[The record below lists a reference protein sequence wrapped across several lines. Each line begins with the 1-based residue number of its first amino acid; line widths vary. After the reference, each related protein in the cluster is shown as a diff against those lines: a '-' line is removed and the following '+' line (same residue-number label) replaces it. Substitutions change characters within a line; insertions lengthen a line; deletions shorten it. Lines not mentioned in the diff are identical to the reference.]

1 MGRRSDHTREEL
13 RALLIEHGHVL
24 MAEQGLSRFSGREVA
39 KRAGYSVGT
48 IYNVFGSLDLL
59 IAAINSHTFSLWARF
74 LRERLG
80 QAGEDRIKVLVEGY
94 FAFAL
99 AHPNLW
105 SAIYD
110 HRLAEGMDLDPADH
124 GQRAELTA
132 IVEEEVRAVLPDPDM
147 AEAARF
153 ARSLIATV
161 HGHCS
166 YVVSGTFALLE
177 EPDAVGSALARVREC
192 LAAQGAAATE

>member
-13 RALLIEHGHVL
+13 RALLIAEGHKL
-24 MAEQGLSRFSGREVA
+24 LAEQGLARFSGREVA
-39 KRAGYSVGT
+39 KRAGYTVGT
-48 IYNVFGSLDLL
+48 IYNVFGSLDRL
-59 IAAINSHTFSLWARF
+59 IAAINSHTFLLWADF
-74 LRERLG
+74 LRERLNQG
-80 QAGEDRIKVLVEGY
+80 GDDRIKSLVEGY
-94 FAFAL
+94 FDFAL

-110 HRLAEGMDLDPADH
+110 HRLADADELTEADYN
-124 GQRAELTA
+124 QRAALTA
-132 IVEEEVRAVLPDPDM
+132 IVEDEVRAVLPDPTMPGAD
-147 AEAARF
+147 RF

-177 EPDAVGSALARVREC
+177 EPDPVGSALARVREC
-192 LAAQGAAATE
+192 LAAQE

>member
-13 RALLIEHGHVL
+13 RALLIGHGHAL
-24 MAEQGLSRFSGREVA
+24 MAEQGLARFSGREVA

-59 IAAINSHTFSLWARF
+59 IAAINSHSFTLWAAF
-74 LRERLG
+74 LRQRLDA
-80 QAGEDRIKVLVEGY
+80 AGSDRIKALVEGY
-94 FAFAL
+94 FDFAL
-99 AHPNLW
+99 ANQNLW

-110 HRLAEGMDLDPADH
+110 HRLADGEGMPEADH
-124 GQRAELTA
+124 AQRAQLTA
-132 IVEEEVRAVLPDPDM
+132 IVEAEVRNVLPDPQM
-147 AEAARF
+147 PGASRF

-166 YVVSGTFALLE
+166 YVISGTFALLE
-177 EPDAVGSALARVREC
+177 EPDAVESALARVRES
-192 LAAQGAAATE
+192 LAAQG